1 MAKATIKTDSDLIQ
15 HLLEDDQFTGNKVSV
30 SCREIS
36 TKIND
41 TVINHKLVKQVIK
54 DVGDRPFYFMD
65 KYTIHFARDHE
76 YQD

>member
-15 HLLEDDQFTGNKVSV
+15 YLLKNDQFTGNKVSV

-36 TKIND
+36 TNIND
-41 TVINHKLVKQVIK
+41 TVIDHKLVKQVIK

-65 KYTIHFARDHE
+65 KHTIHFKRDHE
-76 YQD
+76 YQN